1 MSLTHKIAAN
11 DELATHITAIQQVL
25 GAFDFIKLALL
36 FGSVAKG
43 TARADSDLD
52 IAVEGLEPL
61 SAQQRIALIEQLA
74 SATGRPV
81 DLIDLKTVTQPLL
94 NQIMQTGVRVVGSSD
109 RHADW
114 ATRNVF
120 DQADFVPYQ
129 QRLLAERR
137 KAWIG
142 N

>member
-1 MSLTHKIAAN
+1 MTLTHKNEANEPLAQDIAV
-11 DELATHITAIQQVL
+11 IQGVL
-25 GAFDFIKLALL
+25 MAFDHVQLAIV

-43 TARADSDLD
+43 TARPDSDLD
-52 IAVEGLEPL
+52 IAIEAQEPL
-61 SAQQRIALIEQLA
+61 LAPQRVALIEALA
-74 SATGRPV
+74 IATGRPV

-129 QRLLAERR
+129 QRLLTERR

>member
-1 MSLTHKIAAN
+1 MTLTHKIDT
-11 DELATHITAIQQVL
+11 DEPLAQDIAVIQQVL
-25 GAFDFIKLALL
+25 AGFDLVQLAVV

-43 TARADSDLD
+43 TARPDSDLD
-52 IAVEGLEPL
+52 IAIEAQEPL
-61 SAQQRIALIEQLA
+61 LAPQRMALIEALA

>member
-1 MSLTHKIAAN
+1 MTLTHKIEA
-11 DELATHITAIQQVL
+11 DELLAKDIAVIQSVL
-25 GAFDFIKLALL
+25 MVFDHVQLALV

-43 TARADSDLD
+43 TARPDSDLD
-52 IAVEGLEPL
+52 IAIEAQEPL
-61 SAQQRIALIEQLA
+61 LATQRMALIEALA

-94 NQIMQTGVRVVGSSD
+94 NQIMQSGVRVVGSSD